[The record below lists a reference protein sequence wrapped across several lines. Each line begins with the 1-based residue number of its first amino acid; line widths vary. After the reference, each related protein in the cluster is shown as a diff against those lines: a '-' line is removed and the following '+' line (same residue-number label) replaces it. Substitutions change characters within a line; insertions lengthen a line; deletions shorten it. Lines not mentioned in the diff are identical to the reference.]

1 MVRKSMVRGNVVA
14 VLSVGLM
21 LGLSGVA
28 QAGDWGD
35 EYDRSVDKTAWDAK
49 DYPDRAEA
57 IGKFY
62 VSGAAA
68 GLGGPAGMVRG
79 LAAGRA
85 GDLLECPS
93 AQPWPEKRTC
103 PRRSGRRDRLS

>member
-28 QAGDWGD
+28 QAGDAED
-35 EYDRSVDKTAWDAK
+35 EYDRSVGKTAWDPK
-49 DYPDRAEA
+49 DYPDCAEA

-62 VSGAAA
+62 VSGAAG
-68 GLGGPAGMVRG
+68 GLGGPAGIVGG
-79 LAAGRA
+79 LATGLP
-85 GDLLECPS
+85 DIYLDCPTVE
-93 AQPWPEKRTC
+93 PWQQNGT
-103 PRRSGRRDRLS
+103 